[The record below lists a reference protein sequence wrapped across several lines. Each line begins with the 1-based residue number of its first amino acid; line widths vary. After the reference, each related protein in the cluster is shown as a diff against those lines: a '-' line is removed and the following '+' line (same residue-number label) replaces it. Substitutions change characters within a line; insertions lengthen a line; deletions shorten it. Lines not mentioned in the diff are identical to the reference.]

1 MATKES
7 TSNVCTVTLSAMEIT
22 VVTLPDKYSNFNVRN
37 DSAGVVNIS
46 VSDPDVTANGDDV
59 YSIPSGQSICTAPVT
74 AATTLYVGTGS
85 GSVIIAGINS
95 AKNRPF
101 DNSGSGGGG
110 SSYILPSAKEFSI
123 GGIQAKP
130 KTTENAE
137 CAVGAD
143 NKLYAPVPVKL
154 LELIND
160 AGFIDNTVDNLLYYY
175 TKSDTYNRTE
185 IATLISNLKSLSV
198 LIVPTLPTENIST
211 TTFYLIKI
219 EGTNNYEQWMY
230 ISDAWANLGST
241 AINLENYYTKAEID
255 DLLDGKVDKVADMGL
270 SSNDFTTALKD
281 KLDGIAEGANVNV
294 IEGIKRNGTA
304 LEVINGA
311 VNIVT
316 PEIDDTATDT
326 SKVWSA
332 KKIMDKLAEVS
343 GGGEANVI
351 ESISVN
357 GEAIEPDGNKNVD
370 ITVPVVTKEKTTET
384 TEVARDPL
392 TNKLYVP
399 ASSGGGG
406 SGDLEQHGTV
416 SITAA
421 ASGAFSVNF
430 PSAYAS
436 TPNVLVTA
444 KTSSAVPYMASL
456 TSVTTTGFAGKTTN
470 KDGGYT
476 DTVINWRA
484 IGTPAT

>member
-7 TSNVCTVTLSAMEIT
+7 KSNVCTVTLSATEIT
-22 VVTLPDKYSNFNVRN
+22 VVTLPDKYNSFNVRN

-46 VSDPDVTANGDDV
+46 VSDTDVTANGDDV
-59 YSIPSGQSICTAPVT
+59 YSIPAGQSICTAPVT
-74 AATTLYVGTGS
+74 ATTTLYVGTGS
-85 GSVIIAGINS
+85 GSLIIAGINS
-95 AKNRPF
+95 VKNRPF

-110 SSYILPSAKEFSI
+110 SSYILPTAGVNTL
-123 GGIQAKP
+123 GGVQAKA
-130 KTTENAE
+130 KTDENAE
-137 CAVGAD
+137 CAIGAD

-230 ISDAWANLGST
+230 ISGAWANLGST

-255 DLLDGKVDKVADMGL
+255 DLLDGKVDKATGMGL
-270 SSNDFTTALKD
+270 SSNDFTTLLKA
-281 KLDGIAEGANVNV
+281 KLDGIAEGANINV

-311 VNIVT
+311 VNIAV
-316 PEIDDTATDT
+316 PEINDTATT
-326 SKVWSA
+326 STTETWSA
-332 KKIMDKLAEVS
+332 KKISDKIAEVS
-343 GGGEANVI
+343 GGEANVI

-399 ASSGGGG
+399 ASSGGGDSGKLIQQGEGTLNSGNLSVTYPTEFSTVPIVLFQPMETNSNSLYDIYPTSSTAFTVSGFSVSTKKSSGLG
-406 SGDLEQHGTV
+406 SG
-416 SITAA
+416 
-421 ASGAFSVNF
+421 
-430 PSAYAS
+430 
-436 TPNVLVTA
+436 VL
-444 KTSSAVPYMASL
+444 KW
-456 TSVTTTGFAGKTTN
+456 
-470 KDGGYT
+470 
-476 DTVINWRA
+476 IA
-484 IGTPAT
+484 IGT